1 MRKEFNMKQTL
12 FFLAITLGAF
22 FVPLIALRCG
32 REWLIALLPIYLIIA
47 NTFALSFVTVAG
59 LLTSL
64 TIPIY
69 AATFLISDILTEH
82 YSQHDAKRAV
92 FVGFMGQLLFV
103 VIVGVMLV
111 APIPDDILK
120 GYRSTFSF
128 LPRLMIA
135 SFIAYLISQ
144 LLDIY
149 VYQRIMDAT
158 GKTRLLWLRNNAATI
173 TAQLID
179 TSLFVTLAFYGSE
192 QFPTWKALVSLI
204 CAVWFMKIVVAVIDT
219 PYMYL
224 SYRVLGLRYKGREV
238 AV

>member
-1 MRKEFNMKQTL
+1 MQPTSY
-12 FFLAITLGAF
+12 FFAITLAAF
-22 FVPLIALRCG
+22 AVPLIALKFG

-47 NTFALSFVTVAG
+47 NTFALSFVTVGG

-103 VIVGVMLV
+103 IVVWVMFN
-111 APIPDDILK
+111 APLPEETLK
-120 GYRSTFSF
+120 GYHSTFSF
-128 LPRLMIA
+128 LPRLMVS
-135 SFIAYLISQ
+135 SFTAYLISQ

-149 VYQRIMDAT
+149 IYQRIMDST
-158 GKTRLLWLRNNAATI
+158 GKTRYLWLRNNVAVA
-173 TAQLID
+173 TAQLVD
-179 TSLFVTLAFYGSE
+179 TSLFVTLAFYGSP
-192 QFPTWKALVSLI
+192 QFPTWGAIGSFILS
-204 CAVWFMKIVVAVIDT
+204 VWIMKVVVAIIDT

-224 SYRVLGLRYKGREV
+224 SYRVLGLRYKGRP
-238 AV
+238 